1 MKREVQKQELE
12 VAVAIHLA
20 LGGPGGSKEA
30 GHHLPRPR
38 PTCSVWCFSPHCCLE
53 IAGPGVEHGTG
64 MGVGRVYPGE
74 VLVDMQKPR
83 QWEDIGKGL
92 ELERHHSWQLVEL
105 KNHHHLQKSI
115 SKYCARFRVLLYI
128 Q

>member
-20 LGGPGGSKEA
+20 LGGPGGSRE
-30 GHHLPRPR
+30 GVHRPPPPH
-38 PTCSVWCFSPHCCLE
+38 PTCSALCFSQHCCSAIPE
-53 IAGPGVEHGTG
+53 PVVGHGTG